1 MACEKS
7 ADASLAPP
15 RHAWQQMSAAQPLVF
30 PCAHYII
37 AHTQLQKNKPFC
49 YDFFKFSPFNT
60 ASVSSSPLYTSFKE
74 KNGAFSC
81 KSFKNILSPSHRF
94 SFNRSSFLIHS
105 RTPSLQ
111 EIISPVYP
119 SAVYRHMY
127 SVPHTSETKVTI
139 PRNFQEVSVRPVS
152 SFASLKR
159 QSSGLSPSS
168 KWPPIP
174 IHLSLFSSFFLLT
187 L

>member
-105 RTPSLQ
+105 RTPSSPLYIRLLYTGTCILFPTHRKQ
-111 EIISPVYP
+111 RLRSPGIS
-119 SAVYRHMY
+119 RK
-127 SVPHTSETKVTI
+127 SV
-139 PRNFQEVSVRPVS
+139 
-152 SFASLKR
+152 
-159 QSSGLSPSS
+159 
-168 KWPPIP
+168 
-174 IHLSLFSSFFLLT
+174 
-187 L
+187 

>member
-81 KSFKNILSPSHRF
+81 KSFK
-94 SFNRSSFLIHS
+94 
-105 RTPSLQ
+105 
-111 EIISPVYP
+111 IS
-119 SAVYRHMY
+119 YRPPTG
-127 SVPHTSETKVTI
+127 SVLTD
-139 PRNFQEVSVRPVS
+139 
-152 SFASLKR
+152 L
-159 QSSGLSPSS
+159 
-168 KWPPIP
+168 
-174 IHLSLFSSFFLLT
+174 LF
-187 L
+187 